1 MPKLNIGSSNPTGK
15 YRDPEWTNIDCGGT
29 DFGEGV
35 LNIDATAMPAEWK
48 DRFDEIHAVHVL
60 EHINRNKRFQF
71 VQECRRVLS
80 PKGVM
85 YLEVPD
91 FEQVIRQ
98 LVKAINDSDERMEH
112 QMTTSVFGK
121 QRYTGDQHCW
131 SFTSR
136 TLKEL
141 LETEGFDVTIFK
153 NKDFDHMISSHY
165 KQEPILLAKATKRN
179 EKKTN
184 SKIPG

>member
-1 MPKLNIGSSNPTGK
+1 MKLNIGSSNPTGRYK
-15 YRDPEWTNIDCGGT
+15 SPEW
-29 DFGEGV
+29 
-35 LNIDATAMPAEWK
+35 LNIDSGDANFSSEVIKISAFEMPEEWNNK
-48 DRFDEIHAVHVL
+48 FEEIHGIHVM
-60 EHINRNKRFQF
+60 EHIDRNKRFQF
-71 VQECRRVLS
+71 VQECKRVLH
-80 PKGVM
+80 PKGVL
-85 YLEVPD
+85 YIEVPD

-121 QRYTGDQHCW
+121 QRYTGDQHFW
-131 SFTSR
+131 GFTSR

-165 KQEPILLAKATKRN
+165 KQEPILLARCTK
-179 EKKTN
+179 
-184 SKIPG
+184 